1 MPKEIQ
7 EIKNF
12 HTGTIMTPDSR
23 DIPIDASR
31 YAKNIDSV
39 SEDGKLKG
47 IPSDL
52 VLKDD
57 GTWIEQGTGSGFLAV
72 DIDGNSAIVNKDGQY
87 DIVYYDKN
95 ANNIYN
101 LVDLYELNGDIAT
114 SSIGTVTNSTDAVT
128 MEVNNK
134 EVHIGMGKGADDVPK
149 WAGYIDHKQFGT
161 ETTAL
166 TLEDAGLNNPS
177 AFPEIYQF
185 VELTFNSVRYLY
197 GISYQGKYVYQ
208 FDWVQKKFIKHS
220 QEIFTSTQGICA
232 NKDGDGLWLVDCD
245 AGVTTVHHVDLDKMI
260 SEFSIS
266 LAGSEVYYSDI
277 IHIGST
283 IWFSAMANHTED
295 YNDILK
301 ISNAPDSGFV
311 STSSSTVTLTS
322 RAPYRGLLPGGNMSE
337 NTVNSRGHWVNQT
350 MNVVGNV
357 ADSLEVQWRSPKTN
371 LIDVSDGTNNDYC
384 GIAAQ
389 VRNEEI
395 SGSPPEPHFVKTNGS
410 NTDVAVRCNHIVACI
425 NKDNSANDLLS
436 GSSGEGDGQIMRFDN
451 HFEFLGSNEVMH
463 SATGIIGGK
472 LIISYGE
479 NDLDTDVTEVAY
491 WDLPD
496 FNLKTTGDSV
506 GSKTLSQNI
515 DVPSACVAHHGS
527 SSFSIFAGKGGG
539 RWAYATT
546 SLGSVS
552 VAKEADISLS
562 FTKTATDFG
571 TNSGDL
577 FVAGARKGFNTGMT
591 LFYKVSFMYDGYQ
604 EGPLSDDFR
613 VRTTA
618 DLSADHGD
626 GINVKIN
633 LRNLATFSK
642 RISHI
647 NIYRSHATTEG
658 AHVTE
663 SGFYRIVDQIELNSG
678 WAENTDSADNPTWG
692 NYRSRTV
699 IDKNIAGASFEARTG
714 ITEAL
719 LNFTPNYTLSTQL
732 NNQHFVADCYHP
744 DLGDEFPNMMFK
756 SQPYNFDQ
764 FDVTM
769 DLLRLP
775 TKPRAIVAFSGRIY
789 AFSKNHTYRIE
800 PNQFYIEDS
809 FEGIGC
815 FGKSAIAVSDYGMCF
830 CDEKNIYLHDGRRP
844 IPIGNAILKQSDTA
858 VSNTNVGWQNANFST
873 IPTILFDSERNSFIV
888 LFKGADDNYYA
899 WAYNLQRKRWDLYDA
914 PDFKAES
921 SFVGP
926 KGELFVPI
934 ASVHKQLYHFL
945 GSTTT
950 QRDWHYETKK
960 ISLGSDTQK
969 KMFYKIK
976 SQKDADVGINY
987 QKNGIGSWLTLQTAS
1002 ADRILS
1008 TDKKFESIAIKIFT
1022 HNQADKECD
1031 SIGIIYRRLPIK

>member
-1 MPKEIQ
+1 MIQSYRDNMPKEIQ

-12 HTGTIMTPDSR
+12 HTGTIMTPSSR

-57 GTWIEQGTGSGFLAV
+57 GTWMESPGSTSPLAV
-72 DIDGNSAIVNKDGQY
+72 DIDDDSSIINKDGQY
-87 DIVYYDKN
+87 DIVYYDKDSN
-95 ANNIYN
+95 DVRKI
-101 LVDLYELNGDIAT
+101 VDLYELNGNIAT
-114 SSIGTVTNSTDAVT
+114 SSMGSVTNSTDSVT

-149 WAGYIDHKQFGT
+149 WAGYIEHTQFGV

-166 TLEDAGLNNPS
+166 TMEDAGLNNPS
-177 AFPEIYQF
+177 VFPEIYQF
-185 VELTFNSVRYLY
+185 VEVTFNSVRYLY

-208 FDWVQKKFIKHS
+208 FDFVQKRFIKHS
-220 QEIFTSTQGICA
+220 QEIFTSTQGICVNA
-232 NKDGDGLWLVDCD
+232 DDDALWVVDVD
-245 AGVTTVHHVDLDKMI
+245 SGGNATVVHSVDLDKMI
-260 SEFSIS
+260 SQFSIS
-266 LAGSEVYYSDI
+266 ISHNAYYSDVV
-277 IHIGST
+277 ST
-283 IWFSAMANHTED
+283 GLNLWFSWMGNHSED
-295 YNDILK
+295 YSTSVLIGNSPLT
-301 ISNAPDSGFV
+301 NFV
-311 STSSSTVTLTS
+311 STASGTKSVIQ
-322 RAPYRGLLPGGNMSE
+322 RGFF
-337 NTVNSRGHWVNQT
+337 RGDESDSLDVGDWVNQAT
-350 MNVVGNV
+350 HDGSLVGRLV
-357 ADSLEVQWRSPKTN
+357 EFRSPKTN
-371 LIDVSDGTNNDYC
+371 LIDVGDDDYC
-384 GIAAQ
+384 GIMLEVQQDVAVPSA
-389 VRNEEI
+389 VFFRYSASTSGIVATEVKNVIGIIGRTISNEGKLDGKDI
-395 SGSPPEPHFVKTNGS
+395 TSGILTTLADSTDFVAGNPTWFYHSCTAFQTGKLILSYGDDASDTSTTNIAYWTMKALSAITNGS
-410 NTDVAVRCNHIVACI
+410 NLGEDTRVA
-425 NKDNSANDLLS
+425 SL
-436 GSSGEGDGQIMRFDN
+436 
-451 HFEFLGSNEVMH
+451 
-463 SATGIIGGK
+463 
-472 LIISYGE
+472 
-479 NDLDTDVTEVAY
+479 
-491 WDLPD
+491 DLP
-496 FNLKTTGDSV
+496 
-506 GSKTLSQNI
+506 
-515 DVPSACVAHHGS
+515 VATVMEHATDNYS
-527 SSFSIFAGKGGG
+527 YFAGRGGG
-539 RWAYATT
+539 RWAYDTGGT
-546 SLGSVS
+546 PSTVT
-552 VAKEADISLS
+552 VAQEADVSLS
-562 FTKTATDFG
+562 FTKTATDFDTASSG
-571 TNSGDL
+571 T
-577 FVAGARKGFNTGMT
+577 FVSGARKGFNQGMT

-613 VRTTA
+613 VKTTG
-618 DLSADHGD
+618 DLSVAHGN
-626 GINVKIN
+626 GVNVHINF
-633 LRNLATFSK
+633 RNLATFSK

-647 NIYRSHATTEG
+647 NLYRAHSTTDG
-658 AHVTE
+658 PHVTE

-699 IDKNIAGASFEARTG
+699 IDKNVAGASFEARTG

-744 DLGDEFPNMMFK
+744 DLGDEFPNIMFK

-800 PNQFYIEDS
+800 PNQFYIEDT

-858 VSNTNVGWQNANFST
+858 VSNTNVGWQSANFNT
-873 IPTILFDSERNSFIV
+873 IPTVLFDSERNSFIV
-888 LFKGADDNYYA
+888 LFRGADDNYYA

-914 PDFKAES
+914 PDFKSGS

-926 KGELFVPI
+926 KGELLIPGVTNNR
-934 ASVHKQLYHFL
+934 LYHYL
-945 GSTTT
+945 GSTTV
-950 QRDWHYETKK
+950 QRDWHYETKN

-987 QKNGIGSWLTLQTAS
+987 QKNGTGSWLTLQTAS